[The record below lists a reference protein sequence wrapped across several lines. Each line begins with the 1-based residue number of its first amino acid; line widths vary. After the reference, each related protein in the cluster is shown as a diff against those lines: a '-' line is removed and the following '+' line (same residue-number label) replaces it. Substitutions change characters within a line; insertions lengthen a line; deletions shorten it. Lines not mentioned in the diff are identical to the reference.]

1 MFQKLGDG
9 SILNKQVFGVEKT
22 FDLTDLRQE
31 IDEADKEG
39 DQQGGNRPSV
49 SDKQKQTLENLVFGS
64 DHDLKAKV
72 NKLKSTRK

>member
-22 FDLTDLRQE
+22 FDLADLRQE

-39 DQQGGNRPSV
+39 DQQGGNRPL
-49 SDKQKQTLENLVFGS
+49 KQKQTLENLVFGS